1 MKVPKRQISITL
13 DAPLLK
19 EVRLLAQEENRTR
32 SGYINT
38 LLKAHVENRRKETE

>member
-1 MKVPKRQISITL
+1 MKAPKKQISITL

-19 EVRLLAQEENRTR
+19 EVQLLAQEENRTL

-38 LLKAHVENRRKETE
+38 ILKTHVEKRRKETD